1 MPADFSTLDRQKTF
15 VLLIAQSVIH
25 RLLDRF
31 FNLYFLIEG

>member
-1 MPADFSTLDRQKTF
+1 MPADFSTLDRQKTY

-31 FNLYFLIEG
+31 LSVFSD